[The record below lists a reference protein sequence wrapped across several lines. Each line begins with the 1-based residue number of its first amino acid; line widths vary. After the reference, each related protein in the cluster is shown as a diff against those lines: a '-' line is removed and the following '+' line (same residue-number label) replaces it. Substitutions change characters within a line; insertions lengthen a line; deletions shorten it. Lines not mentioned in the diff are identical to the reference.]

1 MKDLR
6 LVLPF
11 FVYMASG
18 VFFMSLCVGYGRKR
32 GETKLMKVIKKINNN
47 VALCLDNNQ
56 HEVVAFG
63 VGIGF
68 PKVPYE
74 LHDLSKISRTF
85 YCVDSSYISMLGEID
100 EGVIQVSVQIIDYA
114 KQVLGGV
121 FSSNVTFA
129 LADHINFAIERM
141 KKGMEIK
148 LPLYYDLAHLY
159 QKEVAV
165 GKEACKM
172 IRKEL
177 RVYLPESEAYAIAM
191 HLINAR
197 QAEEPETSV
206 DSEKVISQ
214 VTHIIEQYYG
224 IQIKKEDFNYSRF
237 VSHMQY
243 LLKRRDENVC
253 ISTHNRQLF
262 EDVKR
267 SFPEI
272 HGCVEDIAKFF
283 WDALHWKLNDEE
295 LLYLMLHINRLC
307 SREDCNQ

>member
-1 MKDLR
+1 
-6 LVLPF
+6 
-11 FVYMASG
+11 
-18 VFFMSLCVGYGRKR
+18 
-32 GETKLMKVIKKINNN
+32 MKVIKKINNN

-63 VGIGF
+63 NGIGY
-68 PKVPYE
+68 PKMPYE
-74 LHDLSKISRTF
+74 LNDLSKISRTF
-85 YCVDSSYISMLGEID
+85 YCVDSSYINVLEHID
-100 EGVIQVSVQIIDYA
+100 EKVIQVSVDIIDYA
-114 KQVLGGV
+114 KQALGGV

-141 KKGMEIK
+141 KKGIEIN
-148 LPLYYDLAHLY
+148 LPLYYDLTHLY
-159 QKEVAV
+159 EEEVKV
-165 GKEACKM
+165 GRRACEM
-172 IRKEL
+172 IRREL
-177 RVYLPESEAYAIAM
+177 HVYLPESEACAIAL

-197 QAEEPETSV
+197 QSV
-206 DSEKVISQ
+206 DKHEAFDAEKVIAH

-243 LLKRRDENVC
+243 LLKRKDENIS

-283 WDALHWKLNDEE
+283 WDALEWKLNEEE

-307 SREDCNQ
+307 SRENCNQ

>member
-1 MKDLR
+1 M
-6 LVLPF
+6 
-11 FVYMASG
+11 
-18 VFFMSLCVGYGRKR
+18 
-32 GETKLMKVIKKINNN
+32 
-47 VALCLDNNQ
+47 CLDNNQ

-63 VGIGF
+63 MGIGF

-74 LHDLSKISRTF
+74 LNDLSKISRTF
-85 YCVDSSYISMLGEID
+85 YCVDSSYISMLEHID
-100 EGVIQVSVQIIDYA
+100 EKVLQVAVDIIDYA
-114 KQVLGGV
+114 KQELGGV
-121 FSSNVTFA
+121 FSTNVTFA

-141 KKGMEIK
+141 QKGMEIK
-148 LPLYYDLAHLY
+148 LPLYYDLTHLY
-159 QKEVAV
+159 EKEVEV
-165 GKEACKM
+165 GRQACKM
-172 IRKEL
+172 IRQQL
-177 RVYLPESEAYAIAM
+177 HVYLPESEACAIAL

-197 QAEEPETSV
+197 QSV
-206 DSEKVISQ
+206 DQTTPMDSDKIISQ

-243 LLKRRDENVC
+243 LLKRKDDNVSM
-253 ISTHNRQLF
+253 STHNRQLF